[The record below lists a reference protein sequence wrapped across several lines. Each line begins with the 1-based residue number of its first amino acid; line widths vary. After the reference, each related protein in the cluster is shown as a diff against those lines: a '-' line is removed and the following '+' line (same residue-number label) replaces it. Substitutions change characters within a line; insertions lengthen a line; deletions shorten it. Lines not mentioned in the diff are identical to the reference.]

1 MIGISIV
8 VPISGRTFYLK
19 QLLESF
25 QLSIKPDIPTELLII
40 DNSRNEQHSI
50 LIKELTRQFNVEYH
64 LTERGVVRARNHGA
78 TQAKYDYLLFID
90 SDCTLDRNILV
101 EYEKSIGTEKIN
113 CSAGKTIFSGQE
125 SIWWRLLKDSHYL
138 FPFKWCEWNI
148 RLLWAPMSNFLVKKD
163 IFYSVGGFN
172 SVLSPREA
180 SEDVDFGI
188 RLSNSGY
195 TISRSPGCIVYHTT
209 DTWNRLS
216 SIVERFFRFGRGE
229 ARLIQLHKKYRLGL
243 PSLAKF
249 VSVALI
255 LLLVSV
261 LMGFKTLSKAL
272 VLSIPIALITN
283 MTVAWIQKPKIL
295 RSLPRFFFMKLI
307 EFLYDSG
314 KSFQALKEGKFLT
327 FKFFAFSNESYV
339 SQWEDNI
346 ILFYTYLLT
355 IIITI
360 CLYV

>member
-1 MIGISIV
+1 MKGISII

-25 QLSIKPDIPTELLII
+25 QLSLKPGIPTELLII
-40 DNSRNEQHSI
+40 DNSNNEQHSI
-50 LIKELTRQFNVEYH
+50 LIKELTQQFNVKYYH
-64 LTERGVVRARNHGA
+64 TERGVVRARNHGA
-78 TQAKYDYLLFID
+78 SHANYDYLLFVD

-101 EYEKSIGTEKIN
+101 EYEKSIDAEKID
-113 CSAGKTIFSGQE
+113 CSAGKTIFKGQE

-163 IFYSVGGFN
+163 IFHLVGGFN
-172 SVLSPREA
+172 SVLSPQEA

-195 TISRSPGCIVYHTT
+195 TITKTPRCIVYHTT
-209 DTWNRLS
+209 ETWNKLS

-243 PSLAKF
+243 PSLANF
-249 VSVALI
+249 VLIALI
-255 LLLVSV
+255 LLLLSV
-261 LMGFKTLSKAL
+261 LIGFKTLTEAI
-272 VLSIPIALITN
+272 VLSIPIALVIN
-283 MTVAWIQKPKIL
+283 MTVTWIQKPKIS
-295 RSLPRFFFMKLI
+295 RSLPGFFFLKLI

-339 SQWEDNI
+339 SQWQDNI

-355 IIITI
+355 LIILI